1 MCIRDRHWGSFF
13 TLEELAGR
21 SALDK
26 SGLKHTAEKLAERK
40 ILVRLNENLYI
51 HRQEMDFYRKRAEAV
66 LDEFHKANPLK
77 EGMGIEELRRRM
89 KPVSYTH
96 LDVYKRQVQLFP
108 CAERRAGS
116 QGNHI
121 HGKRRRIVELF
132 HSVSGIF
139 QDFVY

>member
-1 MCIRDRHWGSFF
+1 MLGLSAWEHWEAF

-77 EGMGIEELRRRM
+77 EGMGIEELRKQDESLQTGACRRYSFGT
-89 KPVSYTH
+89 KTEKVI
-96 LDVYKRQVQLFP
+96 K
-108 CAERRAGS
+108 EE
-116 QGNHI
+116 
-121 HGKRRRIVELF
+121 HGLISK
-132 HSVSGIF
+132 SVFG
-139 QDFVY
+139 